1 MKQVN
6 IHEAK
11 TQLSRLIAAVE
22 AGEEVVIARAGKPVA
37 HIVKPP
43 EEPKVYR
50 RIGGWEDWSYDEE
63 QFKAGDADII
73 AMFEESINKPFD

>member
-1 MKQVN
+1 MKQFN

-11 TQLSRLIAAVE
+11 THLSKLIAAVE

-43 EEPKVYR
+43 EEPKIYR
-50 RIGGWEDWSYDEE
+50 RIGGWEGWEYDEE
-63 QFKAGDADII
+63 QFRAGDADIL
-73 AMFEESINKPFD
+73 AAFEESIAKPFD